1 MKRKLFFKFSAP
13 SNLTMITLMLIP
25 LGVAVFLS
33 LHFVTFV
40 NINTPKFVGLSNYT
54 AILSDPQFWQ
64 AFRFS
69 MVILIIA
76 VPIQIVLGF
85 CMALLLDQIR
95 SIFRGVILAL
105 ILLPFV
111 VVPVVGTLMFK
122 QLFEVGGLVAYWYRA
137 VFNQPFLFTP
147 TSVRV
152 LIIIHLIWY
161 VTPYPLVV
169 FFAGLQGLPES
180 QLEAAEVDG
189 ASRWQQL
196 VHIVIPFLRPLLL
209 MTSMI
214 LIMDMY
220 RMFDSIMVM
229 TEQNP
234 MYQAEN
240 LMMYSYRV
248 GMMVQRLGRANAT
261 AILTVLGVMVVL
273 IPFLRITY
281 KNQMRNE

>member
-40 NINTPKFVGLSNYT
+40 NINTPKFVGLSNYA
-54 AILSDPQFWQ
+54 AILTDPQFWQ

-122 QLFEVGGLVAYWYRA
+122 HFIHVIPSRQYGNVPFFHVSDALGLAHPCRRHQRNIPKGRARNRHRHSAIARLAEPLRFVPKMLDIGLAQQPKLLAVVGGVEVVLVERRLAALTPLGAISIAQTSAPVRWHCA
-137 VFNQPFLFTP
+137 ANQPEPQP
-147 TSVRV
+147 TS
-152 LIIIHLIWY
+152 
-161 VTPYPLVV
+161 TT
-169 FFAGLQGLPES
+169 F
-180 QLEAAEVDG
+180 
-189 ASRWQQL
+189 
-196 VHIVIPFLRPLLL
+196 
-209 MTSMI
+209 
-214 LIMDMY
+214 
-220 RMFDSIMVM
+220 
-229 TEQNP
+229 
-234 MYQAEN
+234 
-240 LMMYSYRV
+240 
-248 GMMVQRLGRANAT
+248 
-261 AILTVLGVMVVL
+261 
-273 IPFLRITY
+273 
-281 KNQMRNE
+281 